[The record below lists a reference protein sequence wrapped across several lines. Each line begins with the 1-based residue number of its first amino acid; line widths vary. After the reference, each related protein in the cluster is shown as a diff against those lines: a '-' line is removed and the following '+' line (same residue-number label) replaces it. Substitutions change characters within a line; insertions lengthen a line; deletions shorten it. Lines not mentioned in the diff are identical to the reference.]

1 VIDGPRIHPTG
12 GAAKS
17 LVVFLHG
24 YGADGN
30 DLIDIGRIWAQ
41 QMPTTAFVSPHAPE
55 PCGEAPMG
63 RQWFPLAGMD
73 AARLRAGVLSA
84 SAVLDAFLDAELLR
98 HKLTDDRIALV
109 GFSQGT
115 MMALHTA
122 PRREKALAGVVG
134 YSGLLPG
141 AEYLAAEA
149 RHKPPVLL
157 VHGDADPLV
166 PSLALFAA
174 ERALGDA
181 GFPVEWH
188 VRPGLAHG
196 IDQAGLEYGAAFLK
210 RVLA

>member
-1 VIDGPRIHPTG
+1 
-12 GAAKS
+12 
-17 LVVFLHG
+17 
-24 YGADGN
+24 
-30 DLIDIGRIWAQ
+30 
-41 QMPTTAFVSPHAPE
+41 M
-55 PCGEAPMG
+55 
-63 RQWFPLAGMD
+63 
-73 AARLRAGVLSA
+73 
-84 SAVLDAFLDAELLR
+84 
-98 HKLTDDRIALV
+98 ALV

-196 IDQAGLEYGAAFLK
+196 IDQAGLEYGATFLK